1 MMSADSQS
9 TGSTRGRFKIY
20 LGYSAGVG
28 KTYQMLRDAHEALRS
43 GEDLVIG
50 YLEAHKRQDT
60 IALAEGLEVIPRR
73 QIIYR
78 ERAFD
83 EMDTEAILRR
93 KPHLCLVDEFA
104 HTNVPGA
111 ERLKRWEDVQVLLD
125 GGINVWTTLNV
136 QHIESLN
143 DIVEGIT
150 DIRVRE
156 TVPDWVV
163 KQASEIQLADVT
175 PEALLNRLR
184 RGAVYT
190 GDLAQ
195 KAVDSFFRESNLRAL
210 RELAMREAAHEVEM
224 RQHESRS
231 EDASTKD
238 DALQPAAGSAPQDA
252 RERILLLVTA
262 DPSTAM
268 LIRRARRVA
277 DYLHCDCLALFV
289 HREKYFSELV
299 AKEREEIERHLNFA
313 RNLRIE
319 TRILHG
325 ENAAQTLVEFARRNQ
340 VTQIFLSRGM
350 LRSRSS
356 PMSVKLIRNII
367 RLAHDMQ
374 IIVVATRRTDRTEST
389 THSREESKSTT

>member
-1 MMSADSQS
+1 MTPADSQH
-9 TGSTRGRFKIY
+9 TGSARGRLKIY
-20 LGYSAGVG
+20 LGYSPGVG
-28 KTYQMLRDAHEALRS
+28 KTFQMLRDAQDAVRN

-50 YLEAHKRQDT
+50 YFETHKRQDT
-60 IALAEGLEVIPRR
+60 LALAEGLQIIPRR
-73 QIIYR
+73 QITYR
-78 ERAFD
+78 DRAFE
-83 EMDTEAILRR
+83 EMNTEAILRR
-93 KPHLCLVDEFA
+93 KPQLCLVDEFA

-111 ERLKRWEDVQVLLD
+111 ERLKRWEDVLVLLD
-125 GGINVWTTLNV
+125 AGINVWTTLNV

-143 DIVEGIT
+143 DVVQGIT
-150 DIRVRE
+150 DVRVRE

-163 KQASEIQLADVT
+163 KQASEIQLVDVT

-190 GDLAQ
+190 GELAQ
-195 KAVDSFFRESNLRAL
+195 KAVESFFRESNLRAL

-224 RQHESRS
+224 RQHESWR
-231 EDASTKD
+231 EET
-238 DALQPAAGSAPQDA
+238 AAKIAAAEPGAAPDA

-268 LIRRARRVA
+268 LVRRARRVA

-289 HREKYFSELV
+289 HHEKDFSELET
-299 AKEREEIERHLNFA
+299 KEREEIERHLNFA

-319 TRILHG
+319 ARILHG
-325 ENAAQTLVEFARRNQ
+325 ENVAQTVVEFARRNQ

-350 LRSRSS
+350 LRARSS
-356 PMSVKLIRNII
+356 PMGGKLVRNII

-374 IIVVATRRTDRTEST
+374 IIVVASRRAERPEST
-389 THSREESKSTT
+389 THGRTESEPAA